1 MAKAVTQDRYC
12 CLSRLKV
19 VFALT
24 GVGVEAPL
32 RGAGTSRF
40 SSPGGTSEMLME
52 MPARDAGVRWV
63 KRPCCE
69 EAEA

>member
-1 MAKAVTQDRYC
+1 M
-12 CLSRLKV
+12 

-32 RGAGTSRF
+32 RGAGMSRF
-40 SSPGGTSEMLME
+40 SSPGGASEMLME
-52 MPARDAGVRWV
+52 MPARDAGVRWL
-63 KRPCCE
+63 KRLCCK